1 MLLKVNDRSL
11 STNSYY
17 TGGCAPALRL
27 SAALCL
33 SAAGRPSATAPAP
46 PPAAGNTATHPA
58 GASTA
63 DQAAGHRREVDRVAT
78 ISRRPSAYS
87 RIMVIMRT
95 PSAAGRPAGASAA
108 PGGGSSDDRESA
120 AAAGDPAGTPPFF
133 RWGAFFCPLSRISY
147 PPPTIIQQLQ
157 HPYRATST
165 VTASPP
171 PIKKQ
176 TRHIRPISVS
186 GTLRIRFCVHLP
198 CARIPVVLTPSVSHT
213 LAPVFR
219 FTGTSRRISHLTSKK
234 KNRGGFKPAV
244 QFLLSYVFSWIGL

>member
-1 MLLKVNDRSL
+1 MLSTVNDRSL
-11 STNSYY
+11 SHYITLYHI
-17 TGGCAPALRL
+17 CAFRL
-27 SAALCL
+27 SVSPPLCCW
-33 SAAGRPSATAPAP
+33 ATISNST
-46 PPAAGNTATHPA
+46 GTATSSREH
-58 GASTA
+58 GSASGRSQHGR
-63 DQAAGHRREVDRVAT
+63 QAAGHRRGADRSAT
-78 ISRRPSAYS
+78 TSRRPSAHS
-87 RIMVIMRT
+87 RIIVIMRT

>member
-1 MLLKVNDRSL
+1 MPRLCASL
-11 STNSYY
+11 PLCCWATISNST
-17 TGGCAPALRL
+17 G
-27 SAALCL
+27 
-33 SAAGRPSATAPAP
+33 
-46 PPAAGNTATHPA
+46 TATSSREH
-58 GASTA
+58 GSASGRSQHGR
-63 DQAAGHRREVDRVAT
+63 QAAGHRRGADRVAT